1 MQFELIL
8 LFQETICDDHFLLQ
22 RLQYFL
28 KYNYHKNKKL
38 TVIMININNN
48 NPLVI
53 STNKYSSIKAFKI
66 FTVSLRPR
74 QAIRSFKKNSGIISF
89 NLKQQNE
96 ITSKLF
102 KNIIKYTLVLTNVQQ
117 KYLNLIYLLR
127 ISVVELQ
134 KFSPLKRRQQQH
146 LWHSFFVR
154 QDVCLHPSELNTSQS
169 LESMHPL

>member
-53 STNKYSSIKAFKI
+53 STNKYSSMK
-66 FTVSLRPR
+66 S
-74 QAIRSFKKNSGIISF
+74 
-89 NLKQQNE
+89 
-96 ITSKLF
+96 
-102 KNIIKYTLVLTNVQQ
+102 
-117 KYLNLIYLLR
+117 IY
-127 ISVVELQ
+127 S
-134 KFSPLKRRQQQH
+134 
-146 LWHSFFVR
+146 
-154 QDVCLHPSELNTSQS
+154 
-169 LESMHPL
+169 